1 MENNKYKVTLQAY
14 NHIYRGNIKSN
25 VKYWFYGI
33 ILFLIVIMFLPWT
46 QNIKAKGSIT
56 TLKQEQRPQEIN
68 SPIPGKIMKWWVK
81 EGDYV
86 RKGDTI
92 LQISEIKEDYLDPN
106 LVGRTQQQVD
116 AKQGMIDNYER
127 KVATVDLQIDALM
140 SSKKLKIEQLN
151 NKLKQLDNKLAG
163 EAAELNAAI
172 NEYKLAKDQFDR
184 QEKMFNEGLVSQTQL
199 QQRNIAF
206 QNAVAKQIMVEN
218 KLAQTQQEVINVR
231 IEQNSVEQDYT
242 EKISKAEGDRFQSMS
257 QIAGGEGDVAK
268 LQNQVSNYKI
278 RNGMYIILAPQDG
291 QIVQAKKSGIGEII
305 KDGELI
311 TVIVPNRLDYAVEMY
326 VRPVDLPLI
335 NIGQK
340 VRFMFDGFPAIVFS
354 GWPDNSYGTFGGKVV
369 AYESSISSNGLFRV
383 LVAED
388 KNDRE
393 WPKQLKIGSG
403 SQGIALMKDVPIW
416 YELWRNING
425 FPPDYYKLKEPT
437 EKYKQKEND
446 KKKK

>member
-1 MENNKYKVTLQAY
+1 
-14 NHIYRGNIKSN
+14 
-25 VKYWFYGI
+25 
-33 ILFLIVIMFLPWT
+33 MFLPWT

-163 EAAELNAAI
+163 EAAELNAAT

-437 EKYKQKEND
+437 EKYKEKEND

>member
-1 MENNKYKVTLQAY
+1 MEENNYKVKLTSY
-14 NHIYRGNIKSN
+14 ESIYRANKKSM
-25 VKYWFYGI
+25 VKFWFYGI
-33 ILFLIVIMFLPWT
+33 ILFLIVILFLPWT

-86 RKGDTI
+86 KKGDTI

-106 LVGRTQQQVD
+106 LIGRTQQQVE
-116 AKQGMIDNYER
+116 AKKGMIINYER

-140 SSKKLKIEQLN
+140 SAKKLKIEQLN

-163 EAAELNAAI
+163 EAAELNAAV

-231 IEQNSVEQDYT
+231 IEQNSVEQDYA

-257 QIAGGEGDVAK
+257 QIAGGEGEVAK
-268 LQNQVSNYKI
+268 LQNQVSNYTI

-291 QIVQAKKSGIGEII
+291 QIVQAKKAGIGEVI

-311 TVIVPNRLDYAVEMY
+311 TVIVPNRVDYAVEMF

-354 GWPDNSYGTFGGKVV
+354 GWPQNSYGTFGGKVV
-369 AYESSISSNGLFRV
+369 AYENSISPNGLFRV

-388 KNDRE
+388 KTDRE
-393 WPKQLKIGSG
+393 WPQQLKIGSG
-403 SQGIALMKDVPIW
+403 AQSIALLKDVSIY

-425 FPPDYYKLKEPT
+425 FPPEYYTPSKDET
-437 EKYKQKEND
+437 EKKSE
-446 KKKK
+446 

>member
-1 MENNKYKVTLQAY
+1 
-14 NHIYRGNIKSN
+14 
-25 VKYWFYGI
+25 
-33 ILFLIVIMFLPWT
+33 
-46 QNIKAKGSIT
+46 
-56 TLKQEQRPQEIN
+56 
-68 SPIPGKIMKWWVK
+68 
-81 EGDYV
+81 
-86 RKGDTI
+86 
-92 LQISEIKEDYLDPN
+92 
-106 LVGRTQQQVD
+106 
-116 AKQGMIDNYER
+116 
-127 KVATVDLQIDALM
+127 
-140 SSKKLKIEQLN
+140 
-151 NKLKQLDNKLAG
+151 
-163 EAAELNAAI
+163 
-172 NEYKLAKDQFDR
+172 
-184 QEKMFNEGLVSQTQL
+184 
-199 QQRNIAF
+199 
-206 QNAVAKQIMVEN
+206 
-218 KLAQTQQEVINVR
+218 
-231 IEQNSVEQDYT
+231 
-242 EKISKAEGDRFQSMS
+242 MS

-437 EKYKQKEND
+437 EKYKEKEND

>member
-1 MENNKYKVTLQAY
+1 MENNKYKVNLRAY
-14 NHIYRGNIKSN
+14 EYIYRGKIESK

-33 ILFLIVIMFLPWT
+33 MIFLVLIMFLPWT

-68 SPIPGKIMKWWVK
+68 SPIPGKIVKWWVK

-116 AKQGMIDNYER
+116 AKQGMIANYER

-163 EAAELNAAI
+163 EGAELNAAI

-184 QEKMFNEGLVSQTQL
+184 QEKMYNEGLVSQTQL

-268 LQNQVSNYKI
+268 LQNQVSNYRI

-291 QIVQAKKSGIGEII
+291 QIVQAKKSGLGEII

-335 NIGQK
+335 SLGQK

-369 AYESSISSNGLFRV
+369 AYENSISSNGLFRV

-388 KNDRE
+388 KDDRE

-437 EKYKQKEND
+437 EKYKEKEND